1 MKLKRFVISSAIAAA
16 TVSAPLAHAS
26 FVIGS
31 ASTTGFFQNN
41 TSALGVPR
49 SLVSNLKS
57 FDLESGMNVGSTSGD
72 LAPGGAGT
80 AFDFTILSVP
90 QTIFAFSGFTF
101 VVDDWSPFTVQA
113 FNCSNARCVD
123 TISFIGNGTV
133 TGNGFQATGFTM
145 SWSATGSCNE
155 SAANPGQC
163 GQNASSS
170 WNASLTATGS
180 DPGRIPEPATLALV
194 GFALMGVG
202 LSRYRR
208 A

>member
-1 MKLKRFVISSAIAAA
+1 MKLKQFVLSSAIAAA
-16 TVSAPLAHAS
+16 TISAPVAHAA
-26 FVIGS
+26 FVFGS

-41 TSALGVPR
+41 TTALGVPM
-49 SLVSNLKS
+49 SLVSSLKS
-57 FDLESGMNVGSTSGD
+57 FDLQSGMNVGSTSGD
-72 LAPGGAGT
+72 LLPGGVGT

-90 QTIFAFSGFTF
+90 QTIFEFSGFTF
-101 VVDDWSPFTVQA
+101 VVNDWSPFTVQA
-113 FNCSNARCVD
+113 FNCSSARCVD
-123 TISFIGNGTV
+123 TIAFIGNGTV

-155 SAANPGQC
+155 STANPGQC

-170 WNASLTATGS
+170 WNASLTARGS
-180 DPGRIPEPATLALV
+180 EPNRIPEPATLALV